1 MHFKDL
7 DRGELIALIGGVL
20 LGVSL
25 FLDWYAL
32 GNAHATLAAARA
44 RNTALHRLAGLPV
57 VRYLLLAAAARRV
70 ILAYIILRGHALSWP
85 RGELT
90 AVTALAALTL
100 TLFVGI
106 LDKPGSPR
114 GEISLDYRLVPRAGR
129 PELLILDRFA
139 SGARRRAPPAK
150 APGGL
155 VSTQQG
161 KPRPDRNLALE
172 LVRVTEAAALAAAR
186 MVGRG
191 DKEGADQAAV
201 DAMRHVLD
209 SVSMDGVVV
218 IGEGEKDEAPM
229 LYNGEQIGDGS
240 PPQVDIAVDP
250 LEGTRLTALG
260 MPSALAVIA
269 LSERGSMFD
278 PGPCVYM
285 EKIAG
290 GPEIAD
296 LLDLDRPLP
305 ETLQLVAERKGID
318 IRDVMVVMLDRER
331 HHDAMRE
338 VREAGA
344 RVRLILDGDVSAA
357 LLAVSD
363 NSPVDLLWGIGGTP
377 EGVISAAA
385 IKCIGGQ
392 LLGRLWPRDDDERQA
407 ARRRRLRPRARARPA
422 TTWWP
427 ARTCSSPPPA

>member
-1 MHFKDL
+1 VSPAPS
-7 DRGELIALIGGVL
+7 RG
-20 LGVSL
+20 
-25 FLDWYAL
+25 
-32 GNAHATLAAARA
+32 
-44 RNTALHRLAGLPV
+44 
-57 VRYLLLAAAARRV
+57 RV
-70 ILAYIILRGHALSWP
+70 
-85 RGELT
+85 
-90 AVTALAALTL
+90 
-100 TLFVGI
+100 
-106 LDKPGSPR
+106 
-114 GEISLDYRLVPRAGR
+114 
-129 PELLILDRFA
+129 
-139 SGARRRAPPAK
+139 
-150 APGGL
+150 
-155 VSTQQG
+155 
-161 KPRPDRNLALE
+161 DRNLALE

-240 PPQVDIAVDP
+240 PPKVDIAVDP

-260 MPSALAVIA
+260 MPNAVAVIA
-269 LSERGSMFD
+269 LSERGTMFD

-296 LLDLDRPLP
+296 LLDLDRPLA
-305 ETLQLVAERKGID
+305 ETVKLVAERKGMD
-318 IRDVMVVMLDRER
+318 VRDVMVVMLDRER
-331 HHDAMRE
+331 HHDAMRQ

-344 RVRLILDGDVSAA
+344 RVRLITDGDVAGS
-357 LLAVSD
+357 LLAVSE
-363 NSPVDLLWGIGGTP
+363 NTPVDLLWGIGGTP

-392 LLGRLWPRDDDERQA
+392 LLGRLWPRNDEERDAAAKAGYDLAKVLTTDDLVAGDDAFFSATGVTDGDVLQGVRYQGDRGASTESLVMRSRSGTVRRIS
-407 ARRRRLRPRARARPA
+407 ARHDRAKMRAMGI
-422 TTWWP
+422 T
-427 ARTCSSPPPA
+427 SYG